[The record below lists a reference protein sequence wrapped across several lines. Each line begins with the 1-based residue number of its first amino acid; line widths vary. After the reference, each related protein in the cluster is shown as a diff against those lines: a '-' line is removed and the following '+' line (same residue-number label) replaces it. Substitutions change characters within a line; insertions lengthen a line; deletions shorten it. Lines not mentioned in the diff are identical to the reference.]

1 MKKLIKEYLN
11 KLPVVADEI
20 IAREKCIHKSCNVVV
35 TENLDGTKNIKIY

>member
-20 IAREKCIHKSCNVVV
+20 IAREKRMHKGCNVVV
-35 TENLDGTKNIKIY
+35 TENSDGTKNIKVY